1 MSVMQNGELQN
12 IPSAR
17 MRQLG
22 NRLKD
27 IHIQMIKLQEEANK
41 IREEATEHLG
51 LGSYETM
58 SVYKVSACDVTGYH
72 RRGYKA
78 VRVRTGLSRKAAL
91 QKS

>member
-1 MSVMQNGELQN
+1 MSVMQEFAN

-22 NRLKD
+22 NRLKE
-27 IHIQMIKLQEEANK
+27 IHVQMVKLQEEAAK
-41 IREEATEHLG
+41 IRVEATEHLG

-58 SVYKVSACDVTGYH
+58 SVYKVSACDVSGYH

-91 QKS
+91 QKT